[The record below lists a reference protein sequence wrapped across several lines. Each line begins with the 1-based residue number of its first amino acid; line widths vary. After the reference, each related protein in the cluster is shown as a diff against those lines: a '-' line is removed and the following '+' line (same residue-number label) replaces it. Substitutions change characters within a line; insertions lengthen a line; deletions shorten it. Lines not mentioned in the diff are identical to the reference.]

1 MTLLTSIPF
10 TLDTARLMKKAHL
23 PADVLDPQVIRE
35 LVQSAQMH
43 GRPKALYKP
52 GFGQERQPNAI
63 TFEGITFHSRALAEN
78 LKTIERGYVFVAT
91 CGTELDEVHVSNGD
105 PLEDFLWD
113 HIKAAALECALNELR
128 RHLKKEAGWSRSS
141 SMSPGSG
148 DAEIWPIEQ
157 QTNLFKLLGDVRAHI
172 GVTLTDSCLM
182 IPNKSVSGILFPTT
196 IDFQSCRLCH
206 RADCPSR
213 RTAYDPQ
220 LWHSLYEDETAVPQ
234 SDNR

>member
-10 TLDTARLMKKAHL
+10 TLDTARLMKTAHL
-23 PADVLDPQVIRE
+23 PDHVLDPQVISG
-35 LVQSAQMH
+35 LVQLAQTH

-52 GFGQERQPNAI
+52 VFVQERQPDAI

-78 LKTIERGYVFVAT
+78 MKAIERGFIFVAT
-91 CGTELDEVHVSNGD
+91 CGIELDQVYASNGD

-113 HIKAAALECALNELR
+113 HIKAAALESALNELQT
-128 RHLKKEAGWSRSS
+128 HLKQKAGWSHSS

-148 DAEIWPIEQ
+148 DADIWPIEQ
-157 QTNLFKLLGDVRAHI
+157 QSKLFGLLGDVRAQI

-182 IPNKSVSGILFPTT
+182 IPNKSVSGIVFPTT

-206 RADCPSR
+206 RSDCPSR
-213 RTAYDPQ
+213 RAAYDPE
-220 LWHSLYEDETAVPQ
+220 LWHSLYDDRVTAHQ
-234 SDNR
+234 GDNR

>member
-1 MTLLTSIPF
+1 MTLLTAIPF

-23 PADVLDPQVIRE
+23 PEGVLDPQVISG
-35 LVQSAQMH
+35 LVQLAQTH

-52 GFGQERQPNAI
+52 VFVQERQPDAV

-78 LKTIERGYVFVAT
+78 MKAVERGFVFVAT
-91 CGTELDEVHVSNGD
+91 CGTELDQVRVSNGD

-113 HIKAAALECALNELR
+113 HIKAAALESALNELQT
-128 RHLKKEAGWSRSS
+128 HLKKEAGWRHSS

-148 DAEIWPIEQ
+148 DADIWPIEQ
-157 QTNLFKLLGDVRAHI
+157 QTNLFKLLGAVREHI

-182 IPNKSVSGILFPTT
+182 IPNKSVSGILFPTA

-206 RADCPSR
+206 RTDCPSR
-213 RTAYDPQ
+213 RADYDPH
-220 LWHSLYEDETAVPQ
+220 LWHSWYEDRVTAHQ

>member
-1 MTLLTSIPF
+1 MTLLTSPF
-10 TLDTARLMKKAHL
+10 TLDTALLMKRAPL
-23 PADVLDPQVIRE
+23 PDNVLDPQVVAG
-35 LVQSAQMH
+35 LVQLAQTH
-43 GRPKALYKP
+43 GKPKALYKP
-52 GFGQERQPNAI
+52 VFVQKRQADAI

-78 LKTIERGYVFVAT
+78 FKGIERGFVFVAT
-91 CGTELDEVHVSNGD
+91 CGTELDQVHVANGD

-113 HIKAAALECALNELR
+113 HIKAAALESALNELQT
-128 RHLKKEAGWSRSS
+128 HLKKKTKWRHVS

-148 DAEIWPIEQ
+148 DAGIWPLEQ
-157 QTNLFKLLGDVRAHI
+157 QNKLFQLLGDVRAHI

-213 RTAYDPQ
+213 RADYDPQ
-220 LWHSLYEDETAVPQ
+220 LWHSLHDDRVTAHS